1 MEIEDLFLEILN
13 IDAQKGCKP
22 NLAHGLTT
30 SARSFNTSLLFW
42 ILICF
47 LDTLILVKFYLITTH
62 L

>member
-30 SARSFNTSLLFW
+30 SA
-42 ILICF
+42 
-47 LDTLILVKFYLITTH
+47 TTQVYCSGY
-62 L
+62 